1 MEIHDK
7 DGKRINPATEETFS
21 QISEKIADAATEA
34 TLQMLRDSQTSGAQ
48 KSQIVNPDGEIVRLQ
63 VSNFGI
69 LDISESDFSFENNRP
84 FLLKND
90 NNASVT
96 LEVMPAGGDE
106 YIETVFGIGWNP
118 EVIISVKAKALGG
131 SLLWG
136 Y

>member
-7 DGKRINPATEETFS
+7 DGKRINPATQETFS
-21 QISEKIADAATEA
+21 QIADRLAAAATEQ
-34 TLQMLRDSQTSGAQ
+34 TLQWLRESQTNGSQ
-48 KSQIVNPDGEIVRLQ
+48 LSQIINPDGNVVRLQ

-69 LDISESDFSFENNRP
+69 LDISESDFSFENDRP

-90 NNASVT
+90 NNASIA
-96 LEVMPAGGDE
+96 LEVMPAGGDQ
-106 YIETVFGIGWNP
+106 YVETVFGVGWNP